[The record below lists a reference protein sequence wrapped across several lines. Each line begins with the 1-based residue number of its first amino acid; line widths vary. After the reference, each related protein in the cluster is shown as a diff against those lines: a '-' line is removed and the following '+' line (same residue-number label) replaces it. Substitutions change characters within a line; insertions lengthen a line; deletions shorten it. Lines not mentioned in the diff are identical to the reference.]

1 MTPAEDLVAVLDMG
15 LYGRRLAIG
24 SRLVGDVLQWYDGS
38 ELHLMR
44 GRLLESG
51 PRRRAFE
58 FQRAAD
64 GLVVK
69 FAPLGVAEFEKRF
82 RADFP
87 DAPREAAATELA
99 AWLRGRHGLW
109 K

>member
-1 MTPAEDLVAVLDMG
+1 MTPAEDLVSVLDMG
-15 LYGRRLAIG
+15 LYGRHLAIG
-24 SRLVGDVLQWYDGS
+24 SRLVGNVLQWYDGS
-38 ELHLMR
+38 ELHLLR

-51 PRRRAFE
+51 ARRRCFE

-69 FAPLGVAEFEKRF
+69 FAALGVAEFEKRF

-87 DAPREAAATELA
+87 DAPREATAAELT
-99 AWLRGRHGLW
+99 AWLRSRHGLW